1 MTVISLIPEVRS
13 LVGDEDTTNYRYTDN
28 VYRDRK
34 IPAGIRRLN
43 LNEYKRFVVSGS
55 GDTAVI
61 LPVPNDEEQT
71 MMCLYAAL
79 CVLDGEITKAAHLAV
94 TVSTPAGN
102 TNMTNVSKE
111 LREQRKAI
119 MEELKIY
126 KSENMTVKIAK
137 EIDVSDDELI

>member
-1 MTVISLIPEVRS
+1 MTVISLISEIRS
-13 LVGDEDTTNYRYTDN
+13 LIGDEDSGNYRYTDN

-43 LNEYKRFVVSGS
+43 LNEYRRFVISGS
-55 GDTAVI
+55 GDQAVI
-61 LPVPNDEEQT
+61 LPVPNDEERT
-71 MMCLYAAL
+71 MITLYTTL
-79 CVLDGEITKAAHLAV
+79 CVLDGEITKAAHMAV

-119 MEELKIY
+119 LEDLKIY
-126 KSENMTVKIAK
+126 KKENTTVKIAR
-137 EIDVSDDELI
+137 EIEVTDENI